1 MDKQFTSAIEQICSE
16 KNLSKETV
24 LLTIQDALAAAYK
37 KDYGNKKQEVRV
49 EITEDGAIV
58 AFISKEIVED
68 VEDET
73 IQISLTD
80 AYKFK
85 KDAKAGDF
93 IEIKDIPNDFGRI
106 AAQTAK
112 QVIIQRIREAER
124 DMVFGEYKDKEGE
137 VVNGIVQR
145 IEGSNVI
152 IDLGKATGIL
162 FPNEQIRDERY
173 YVGQRLKFFI
183 VRVEQS
189 ARGPQI
195 VISRS
200 HPGLVK
206 RLFELEVPEIL
217 SGVVELKSIAREA
230 GERTKIAVTSNQDGV
245 DPVGSCVGQRGV
257 RVQAVMSEIG
267 EEKIDIILWNEDPRV
282 YIANALSPAKV
293 SEIKIDE
300 VEKKAEVMVAED
312 QLSLAIG
319 RKGQN
324 VRLAAKLVGW
334 NVDIQGGDEAGVEAT
349 AKMMHPVED
358 KRDLE
363 DEILKAVESSDGS
376 NSPAGA
382 KKGALKSNQKEIVD
396 TPKAPEKGITL
407 DIQSET
413 EVKTE
418 DKTLKMGESLEDTN
432 SPTEV
437 EETAAAS
444 NQKETS
450 VKSRTP
456 EKEMTPEIQPEAET
470 KTENNNNIDEIAEII
485 EEESSSKK
493 QDEGASSEKKELTPD
508 VIQQETAAV
517 ITEND
522 PQSTTNKIHDFHSS
536 IDEGT
541 PAPVVTESIATED
554 SDDIA
559 AILDKEKGQKPS

>member
-1 MDKQFTSAIEQICSE
+1 MDKQFTSAIEQICAE

-58 AFISKEIVED
+58 AYISKEIVED
-68 VEDET
+68 VEDDMIE
-73 IQISLTD
+73 ISLTD

-85 KDAKAGDF
+85 KNAKVGDM
-93 IEIKDIPNDFGRI
+93 IEIKDIPSDFGRI

-230 GERTKIAVTSNQDGV
+230 GERTKIAVTSTQDGV

-267 EEKIDIILWNEDPRV
+267 EEKIDIILWNEDPKV
-282 YIANALSPAKV
+282 FIANALSPAKV
-293 SEIKIDE
+293 SEITIDD
-300 VEKKAEVMVAED
+300 VEKKADVKVAED

-334 NVDIQGGDEAGVEAT
+334 NVDIQGGDEAGVEAV
-349 AKMMHPVED
+349 AKMLHPVED

-363 DEILKAVESSDGS
+363 DEILKAVESSDEVAS
-376 NSPAGA
+376 SSEKNDDKKVEAA
-382 KKGALKSNQKEIVD
+382 IDNIVKKGALA
-396 TPKAPEKGITL
+396 TPSADEVPNNEPPVN
-407 DIQSET
+407 T
-413 EVKTE
+413 EVKTDSVVSVE
-418 DKTLKMGESLEDTN
+418 PVEPNTLEPVPVLESKLKPPIVENEKTESLDLKPIAKTTDDQSDKIED
-432 SPTEV
+432 
-437 EETAAAS
+437 
-444 NQKETS
+444 
-450 VKSRTP
+450 
-456 EKEMTPEIQPEAET
+456 IIEAEDSSQDQIKNEDVKAT
-470 KTENNNNIDEIAEII
+470 GALELASTDPDTTNP
-485 EEESSSKK
+485 ESVPSS
-493 QDEGASSEKKELTPD
+493 T
-508 VIQQETAAV
+508 
-517 ITEND
+517 
-522 PQSTTNKIHDFHSS
+522 TTNKIHDFHSS
-536 IDEGT
+536 VDEGES
-541 PAPVVTESIATED
+541 APIAEPNINPKNND
-554 SDDIA
+554 EIA
-559 AILDKEKGQKPS
+559 AILDQETEQKTL

>member
-1 MDKQFTSAIEQICSE
+1 MDKQFTSAIEQICAE

-58 AFISKEIVED
+58 AYISKEIVED
-68 VEDET
+68 VEDDMIE
-73 IQISLTD
+73 ISLTD

-85 KDAKAGDF
+85 KNAKVGDM
-93 IEIKDIPNDFGRI
+93 IEIKDIPSDFGRI

-230 GERTKIAVTSNQDGV
+230 GERTKIAVTSTQDGV

-267 EEKIDIILWNEDPRV
+267 EEKIDIILWNEDPKV
-282 YIANALSPAKV
+282 FIANALSPAKV
-293 SEIKIDE
+293 SKITIDD
-300 VEKKAEVMVAED
+300 VEKKADVKVAED

-334 NVDIQGGDEAGVEAT
+334 NVDIQGGDEAGVEAV
-349 AKMMHPVED
+349 AKMLHPVED

-363 DEILKAVESSDGS
+363 DEILKAVESSDEVAS
-376 NSPAGA
+376 SPEVNDD
-382 KKGALKSNQKEIVD
+382 KKVEAV
-396 TPKAPEKGITL
+396 ITL
-407 DIQSET
+407 DENI
-413 EVKTE
+413 
-418 DKTLKMGESLEDTN
+418 
-432 SPTEV
+432 PP
-437 EETAAAS
+437 
-444 NQKETS
+444 KETKETTKIEPPVAENEKAEGLEPKPGEKTTDDKS
-450 VKSRTP
+450 DKIEDIIEAEDSSPDQIKNQDVKATGVLESASTESGTTTP
-456 EKEMTPEIQPEAET
+456 ESTPPST
-470 KTENNNNIDEIAEII
+470 
-485 EEESSSKK
+485 
-493 QDEGASSEKKELTPD
+493 
-508 VIQQETAAV
+508 
-517 ITEND
+517 
-522 PQSTTNKIHDFHSS
+522 TTNKIHDFHSS
-536 IDEGT
+536 VDEGESVKT
-541 PAPVVTESIATED
+541 TEPNPNPKNNDE
-554 SDDIA
+554 IA
-559 AILDKEKGQKPS
+559 AILDQETEQKTL

>member
-1 MDKQFTSAIEQICSE
+1 LLKGEEMDKQFTSAIEQICAE

-73 IQISLTD
+73 IEISLTD

-85 KDAKAGDF
+85 KDAKVGDV

-124 DMVFGEYKDKEGE
+124 DMVFDEYKDKEGE

-230 GERTKIAVTSNQDGV
+230 GERTKIAVTSTQDGV

-267 EEKIDIILWNEDPRV
+267 EEKIDIILWDEDPKV
-282 YIANALSPAKV
+282 FISNALSPAKV
-293 SEIKIDE
+293 SEITIDDA
-300 VEKKAEVMVAED
+300 EKKADVKVAED

-334 NVDIQGGDEAGVEAT
+334 NVDIQGGDEAGVEAV
-349 AKMMHPVED
+349 AKMLHPVED

-363 DEILKAVESSDGS
+363 DEILKAVESSDE
-376 NSPAGA
+376 
-382 KKGALKSNQKEIVD
+382 KKVDSEAEKEKEIEEVSDVD
-396 TPKAPEKGITL
+396 EDTSPKKDKKVTKEESPTAEKEKG
-407 DIQSET
+407 
-413 EVKTE
+413 
-418 DKTLKMGESLEDTN
+418 
-432 SPTEV
+432 V
-437 EETAAAS
+437 EETS
-444 NQKETS
+444 DVDEGISPQEDK
-450 VKSRTP
+450 
-456 EKEMTPEIQPEAET
+456 AET
-470 KTENNNNIDEIAEII
+470 KDESPTVEIEKVEKVDEKTENEVVDSQSDEIENIIEAEDAPIAQAKSEDVELAV
-485 EEESSSKK
+485 EEESTT
-493 QDEGASSEKKELTPD
+493 EP
-508 VIQQETAAV
+508 VTATAEA
-517 ITEND
+517 IPAPT
-522 PQSTTNKIHDFHSS
+522 TTNKIHDFHSS
-536 IDEGT
+536 VDEGE
-541 PAPVVTESIATED
+541 PVATAESDSNLNNNDEIAN
-554 SDDIA
+554 
-559 AILDKEKGQKPS
+559 ILDQETEQKTS